1 MIVMSH
7 SSISTVHGFLNFLA
21 RDLDNL
27 DHLFLSH
34 NFIISAAFLQHVLS
48 SLRSFHSHLTLLV
61 QNLSLPVGDKWL
73 DEYMDESSRLWE
85 ASHLLKSGLSAI
97 EKYSSSAA
105 NIPSLLHDHHV
116 SNPQLSRQVI
126 RAINGCQRE
135 MTALQEENKSTAEAK
150 LQALSLRLK
159 ETVLAESKFNKYNGF
174 RGVLHAMRNVN
185 TLLLLI
191 LLSGLV
197 YYWPE
202 TSFYQSPH
210 HEGSSLFGST
220 TFMASTSKLHQR
232 IANAMSRLQVPPGIL
247 LYELQRAKF
256 AMDEVKMEMERVLDY
271 DDEVSDVID
280 EKVGELRSCLAG
292 LQCGVE
298 EIVGQVD
305 DLLDEIVEGRKKLL
319 DMCSSHR

>member
-1 MIVMSH
+1 MIMSH
-7 SSISTVHGFLNFLA
+7 SSTSSVHGFLNFLA

-34 NFIISAAFLQHVLS
+34 NFIMSAAFLQHVLS

-61 QNLSLPVGDKWL
+61 QNLNLPVGDKWL

-105 NIPSLLHDHHV
+105 NIPSLLHDHRV
-116 SNPQLSRQVI
+116 LNPQLSRQII
-126 RAINGCQRE
+126 RAINACQRE

-150 LQALSLRLK
+150 LQTLSLRLK

-202 TSFYQSPH
+202 TSFYQSAH
-210 HEGSSLFGST
+210 HEGSLLFGST
-220 TFMASTSKLHQR
+220 STFVVSTGKLQRR
-232 IANAMSRLQVPPGIL
+232 IANAMSHLQVRPGIL

-256 AMDEVKMEMERVLDY
+256 AMDEVKMEMERVLDC
-271 DDEVSDVID
+271 DDDDQSDVID

-305 DLLDEIVEGRKKLL
+305 DLLDEIVEGRKKLS
-319 DMCSSHR
+319 DMCSHR

>member
-1 MIVMSH
+1 MSH

-85 ASHLLKSGLSAI
+85 ASYLLKSGLSAI

-116 SNPQLSRQVI
+116 LNPQLSRQVSI
-126 RAINGCQRE
+126 YKHVAQGLSERSTGARGND
-135 MTALQEENKSTAEAK
+135 STARGKQEHSRSKAADTVSEVEGDSLSRIK
-150 LQALSLRLK
+150 VQQIQWVPRSPTCNEECKHIALTDS
-159 ETVLAESKFNKYNGF
+159 TQ
-174 RGVLHAMRNVN
+174 
-185 TLLLLI
+185 
-191 LLSGLV
+191 
-197 YYWPE
+197 WP
-202 TSFYQSPH
+202 
-210 HEGSSLFGST
+210 ST
-220 TFMASTSKLHQR
+220 TGQR
-232 IANAMSRLQVPPGIL
+232 RAFTNRPTTKGARCLAPRHSWYQP
-247 LYELQRAKF
+247 RAKF
-256 AMDEVKMEMERVLDY
+256 AMDEVKMQMERVLDY
-271 DDEVSDVID
+271 DDEVSDAID